1 VNDLWRDL
9 LHVRADATLAVGF
22 VLAVGATIHI
32 LLHKREVAS
41 AVGWIGLV
49 WFAPIFGA
57 ISYLI
62 FGVNRV
68 TRRAH
73 LLRPQDGA
81 DSVPVAV
88 LSPRLDDD
96 LDALRR
102 GIGRITAR
110 PLLAGTKVQVYQNGD
125 AAYPPMLA
133 AIMAAKT
140 SVSMSSYIFQD
151 DLWGGRF
158 IDAMA
163 AAKSRGVAV
172 RVLID
177 GIGGGWLLSRA
188 YHRLRRK
195 GVTAARFMHSLLPW
209 RMPFINLRSHKKIL
223 VVDAVTGFTGG
234 MNIADQNV
242 LATQPKMAVQDLHF
256 RIEGPVVT
264 QLAEAFAAD
273 WAFVTDQDQEANT
286 LPPEA
291 AGVSGPLARVI
302 DSGPDEDLQK
312 VEFAMLQAVTCAR
325 TSVAVMTPYFLP
337 DERLITA
344 LALAA
349 MRGVAVDLVVPYR
362 SNHVLVDW
370 ATRTN
375 SRPLLSAGVRIWR
388 SPPPFHHGKI
398 MVVDGQWCL
407 IGSCNWDI
415 RSLILNFELCLEVYD
430 RDLARTLGTIMQ
442 RNRGRAL
449 TQAELDASWLPRRL
463 RDAGARLLLPY
474 L

>member
-1 VNDLWRDL
+1 
-9 LHVRADATLAVGF
+9 
-22 VLAVGATIHI
+22 
-32 LLHKREVAS
+32 
-41 AVGWIGLV
+41 
-49 WFAPIFGA
+49 
-57 ISYLI
+57 
-62 FGVNRV
+62 
-68 TRRAH
+68 
-73 LLRPQDGA
+73 
-81 DSVPVAV
+81 
-88 LSPRLDDD
+88 
-96 LDALRR
+96 
-102 GIGRITAR
+102 
-110 PLLAGTKVQVYQNGD
+110 
-125 AAYPPMLA
+125 
-133 AIMAAKT
+133 
-140 SVSMSSYIFQD
+140 
-151 DLWGGRF
+151 
-158 IDAMA
+158 
-163 AAKSRGVAV
+163 
-172 RVLID
+172 
-177 GIGGGWLLSRA
+177 
-188 YHRLRRK
+188 
-195 GVTAARFMHSLLPW
+195 
-209 RMPFINLRSHKKIL
+209 
-223 VVDAVTGFTGG
+223 
-234 MNIADQNV
+234 
-242 LATQPKMAVQDLHF
+242 MAVQDLHF

-273 WAFVTDQDQEANT
+273 WAFVTDQDLEANT

-291 AGVSGPLARVI
+291 ASVGGPLARVI

-375 SRPLLSAGVRIWR
+375 SGPLLSAGVRIWR

-398 MVVDGQWCL
+398 MVVDDQWCL

-415 RSLILNFELCLEVYD
+415 RSLRLNFELCLEVYD
-430 RDLARTLGTIMQ
+430 RDLARTLVAIMQ

-449 TQAELDASWLPRRL
+449 TKAELDASWLPRRL